1 MLGAGKKDSNNRFE
15 GVLMGDVR
23 KGAEDTEAG
32 TGLFGYK
39 DGVQSFG
46 FLTGGTAFLGKAA
59 KAQIKFDGE
68 DGTIMNANYNNGT
81 GIKISMNG
89 NEDAKQSISIK
100 KNHNI
105 NGTIKSVEHVLISSD
120 NPYLRIKSDLDNTLL
135 YVGNN
140 DYYLQT
146 DDYSNRN
153 DGARI
158 DLGSGK
164 VRIKAKSGDHTLDIN
179 SAAATYPFNINNTFK
194 INWNGAFSAANNNF
208 QVTEDGSITSKA
220 GTIGGWN
227 ISTNTLSGGNTE
239 LNSNGTITC
248 SNLIATNN
256 GTIGPY
262 TISSGSLS
270 GNGVTL
276 SGGDIRLASGGTL
289 YFGSGNG
296 ATMYSLENLNT
307 IGISASAG
315 VTINANGSHVEIV
328 PSYVLINGTKLFL
341 QPSDHIYTG
350 YDINIYKSA
359 NANESARY
367 LTKSEIERKIKE
379 VTDLLNDYATKS
391 YVDKAV
397 ASVSNSSSG
406 GSGSGNTSNP
416 LG

>member
-1 MLGAGKKDSNNRFE
+1 M
-15 GVLMGDVR
+15 
-23 KGAEDTEAG
+23 
-32 TGLFGYK
+32 
-39 DGVQSFG
+39 
-46 FLTGGTAFLGKAA
+46 
-59 KAQIKFDGE
+59 
-68 DGTIMNANYNNGT
+68 
-81 GIKISMNG
+81 
-89 NEDAKQSISIK
+89 
-100 KNHNI
+100 
-105 NGTIKSVEHVLISSD
+105 
-120 NPYLRIKSDLDNTLL
+120 
-135 YVGNN
+135 
-140 DYYLQT
+140 
-146 DDYSNRN
+146 
-153 DGARI
+153 
-158 DLGSGK
+158 
-164 VRIKAKSGDHTLDIN
+164 
-179 SAAATYPFNINNTFK
+179 
-194 INWNGAFSAANNNF
+194 
-208 QVTEDGSITSKA
+208 
-220 GTIGGWN
+220 
-227 ISTNTLSGGNTE
+227 
-239 LNSNGTITC
+239 
-248 SNLIATNN
+248 
-256 GTIGPY
+256 
-262 TISSGSLS
+262 
-270 GNGVTL
+270 